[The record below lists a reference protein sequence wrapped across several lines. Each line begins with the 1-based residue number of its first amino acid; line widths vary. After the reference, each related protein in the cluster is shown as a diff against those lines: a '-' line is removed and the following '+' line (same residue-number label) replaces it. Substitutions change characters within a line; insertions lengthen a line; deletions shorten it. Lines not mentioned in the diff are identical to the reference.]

1 MFYELPE
8 DHAER
13 STENCVNRDSSVNT
27 SMPIMNQD
35 DRLNLH
41 VTLVVMLQ

>member
-1 MFYELPE
+1 MFDELPE

-13 STENCVNRDSSVNT
+13 SEEYCVNRDSRVNAF
-27 SMPIMNQD
+27 MPIMNQD

-41 VTLVVMLQ
+41 VTPVVMLQ